1 MFQNTTLFL
10 AGLTIAATL
19 VSCGG
24 NADNPGQGDNP
35 GMEKTTAATS
45 LEAYDLSGTLRRF
58 DEWIGKQPVV
68 VNIWGTWCPPCR
80 REIPDLIKLYDEF
93 GPKGVEII
101 GLAVERGSPD
111 NVGRFAQQMGMQWV
125 MLIGSREHL
134 VQYQTSSV
142 PTTIFYDRNGN
153 VVGRMTGMRSYE
165 EFRPAFEL
173 IAES

>member
-1 MFQNTTLFL
+1 MFPKATLFL
-10 AGLTIAATL
+10 TGLTIAVL
-19 VSCGG
+19 LISCGG
-24 NADNPGQGDNP
+24 DADNPGHGDNP
-35 GMEKTTAATS
+35 GVDRTTAAVAF
-45 LEAYDLSGTLRRF
+45 EAYDLSGTLRRS

-111 NVGRFAQQMGMQWV
+111 NVGPFARQMGMKWV
-125 MLIGSREHL
+125 MLIGTPEHL
-134 VQYQTSSV
+134 VQYQTSAV

-153 VVGRMTGMRSYE
+153 VAARLRGLHSYD
-165 EFRPAFEL
+165 EFRSAFEL